1 MKLSQFYEKLDNPIY
16 DDETLEKIV
25 DIYSRSSNFMEDVLK
40 INSESDCSVLNKKD
54 RDEFYLRI
62 YDLWSFGIQSF
73 LNNIDNLSSR
83 NKYRFNKLRLYI
95 NENKPTC
102 ADDVLSFFDTSK
114 ITNQDLKFILNRFK
128 FLFTDE
134 YGFNHFDCE
143 AITCEFRKPVI
154 PIYKL
159 YVNLNSEARYL
170 FFNNYVNECSKRL
183 KRYYFKFNPESKSDD
198 SCIIYADDEN
208 LLDTINMINIV
219 LNKNK
224 SLLGNVNKPPVIC
237 SKITDC
243 IGYGSE
249 VDYKICNDSLSY
261 DSIRCDIL
269 SKSIDKT
276 TREWIINNLN
286 TEVSCNKRIMTY
298 KKHFMALLYF
308 SKVHNIEKN
317 LQANNNSNLFDFA
330 VLEDINSKNFKE
342 LFVEMYGNHYKEIVD
357 AIGSNKPFSVDI
369 NINDNII
376 NINNDDID
384 FVVKGQASILYK
396 FDDSYKTRLRE
407 NIFNICDSFY
417 VDPDTFS
424 CNDDTLSNF
433 IEQDSLN
440 KTMTKKAPLPNSGDG
455 TNK

>member
-25 DIYSRSSNFMEDVLK
+25 DIYSESSNFMEDVLK

-54 RDEFYLRI
+54 RDKFYLRI

-73 LNNIDNLSSR
+73 LNNIDNLSPK
-83 NKYRFNKLRLYI
+83 NKDRFNKLRLYI

-102 ADDVLSFFDTSK
+102 ADDVLRFFDTSK
-114 ITNQDLKFILNRFK
+114 ITDKDLKFILDRFN
-128 FLFTDE
+128 FNFTDV
-134 YGFNHFDCE
+134 YGFSHFDCE

-159 YVNLNSEARYL
+159 YVNLNSEAKYL

-198 SCIIYADDEN
+198 SCIIYADDDN
-208 LLDTINMINIV
+208 LLDIINMINIV

-224 SLLGNVNKPPVIC
+224 SLLGNINKPPVIC

-286 TEVSCNKRIMTY
+286 TEVSCNKRIMAY

-317 LQANNNSNLFDFA
+317 LQANNNSNLFDFS

-369 NINDNII
+369 NINGNII

-440 KTMTKKAPLPNSGDG
+440 KTMTKKAPLPNSGNG